1 MTRPMILVSICSV
14 LAAAGLLWPGSARAT
29 TYHVAQQGGRDTQD
43 GSASRPFASISAC
56 ARVALPG
63 DTCRVHAGTYRETVS
78 PARSGREG
86 APIRFEVAPGECA
99 TVSGADLVTAPFR
112 RESGNVWVAELVDP
126 VVQMFSRG
134 EMIWEG
140 QWPNRTPGLLFEAP
154 KAIAA
159 QGTGVQ
165 GSGDASVSMVVDPN
179 IPDADW
185 TGAMIYLMP
194 GSRWQSDSRPIRAY
208 DRTTH
213 TLTLDT
219 TTPWAEASIRP
230 MPTNEYYLYGSRF
243 TLDVQDEWF
252 WQDGRLYYYS
262 SDDPGRHELEY
273 KKRTFAFDV
282 AASYVELSGF
292 RVFGAAVRLNGH
304 HDTVDS
310 VVTEYSTHLRSFN
323 AYYTEGDVNTIV
335 GDDSVWKNST
345 IAKSGSA
352 GLIIRGDRNAIVNN
366 VVTDVTY
373 QATNHAGIEI
383 PDASIPR
390 QQNLIAFNTVTRSGR
405 SGIYLYGA
413 QESRVLYNKVTEYAL
428 LTNDMGGIYAW
439 GTDGRN
445 TEIAYNEV
453 GQNKTFWG
461 NGIYLD
467 DRTKHFVVHHNYVHD
482 SDYFGFTIKEENH
495 YFNNTLSRVGAP
507 FLIDKNFQLDQW
519 QNTSL
524 SRVENNLTD
533 GSILVRFGV
542 LPTVVE
548 DYGYFET
555 PIRVTPEWRHHS
567 VPFSSLRQAGW
578 SIQKP
583 FDLTSV
589 VAINFT
595 PWANGAL
602 ELELDN
608 LRLEGPSPLMLDDF
622 ESGDQNA
629 LGGARWAGGSGDGVA
644 STSLSLT
651 LVDGGSSPRSRR
663 HARID
668 GVMIQGWDA
677 AAYISWGEV
686 NEYLPG
692 SDLSGYTGISF
703 DVRGRMKDFRVL
715 AIGGNSPVQSHNAAG
730 PFLESALDRGVAI
743 PGITDGFRGAAPD
756 IGAFEL
762 GKPLVAPGAVRPP
775 HLGLD
780 GCRCKMIPDVR
791 LALPPRAPRPW

>member
-1 MTRPMILVSICSV
+1 MKRPIVLLSV
-14 LAAAGLLWPGSARAT
+14 GAILAAPCLLWPTTGRAAV
-29 TYHVAQQGGRDTQD
+29 YHVDQHR
-43 GSASRPFASISAC
+43 GSDADRGTAARPFATISAC

-63 DTCRVHAGTYRETVS
+63 DVCRVHSGTYRETVS
-78 PARSGREG
+78 VAASGREG

-99 TVSGADLVTAPFR
+99 TVSGAERVTAPFR
-112 RESGNVWVAELVDP
+112 REGGSIWVAAMTDP
-126 VVQMFSRG
+126 VEQLFSHG

-140 QWPNRTPGLLFEAP
+140 QWPNRTRGLLFEPPRAT
-154 KAIAA
+154 AA

-165 GSGDASVSMVVDPN
+165 GVGDASVSTVVDPN

-185 TGAMIYLMP
+185 TGAMIYIMP

-208 DRTTH
+208 DRDTH

-230 MPTNEYYLYGSRF
+230 MPTNEYYLYDSKL

-252 WQDGRLYYYS
+252 WQGGRLHYYS
-262 SDDPGRHELEY
+262 SDDPGRHALEY
-273 KKRTFAFDV
+273 KKRSFAFDV
-282 AASYVELSGF
+282 AGSYVEISGF
-292 RVFGAAVRLNGH
+292 RVFASAVRLNGH

-310 VVTEYSTHLRSFN
+310 VVTEYSSHLRSFN
-323 AYYTEGDVNTIV
+323 AYYTEGDVNIIL
-335 GDDSVWKNST
+335 GDDNVWKNSE
-345 IAKSGSA
+345 ISKSGSA
-352 GLIIRGDRNAIVNN
+352 GLIIRGDRNVIVNN
-366 VVTDVTY
+366 VVSDVTY

-383 PDASIPR
+383 PDWSSPHGENQI
-390 QQNLIAFNTVTRSGR
+390 LFNTVTRSGR

-439 GTDGRN
+439 GTDGQN

-453 GQNKTFWG
+453 GHNRAFWG

-467 DRTKHFVVHHNYVHD
+467 DNTRHFVVHHNYVHD
-482 SDYFGFTIKEENH
+482 SDYFGFTIKNENH
-495 YFNNTLSRVGAP
+495 FFNNTLSRVGAP

-524 SRVENNLTD
+524 ARVQNNLTD
-533 GSILVRFGV
+533 GAFLVRFGV
-542 LPTVVE
+542 LPSIVE

-555 PIRVTPEWRHHS
+555 PIRVTPEWRRHS
-567 VPFSSLRQAGW
+567 IRFSSLKQAGW

-589 VAINFT
+589 AAIDFT
-595 PWANGAL
+595 PWVNGAF
-602 ELELDN
+602 ELELDDI
-608 LRLEGPSPLMLDDF
+608 RLEGPSARMLDDF

-629 LGGARWAGGSGDGVA
+629 LGGARFAGGSGDGVA
-644 STSLSLT
+644 STGMAMT
-651 LVDGGSSPRSRR
+651 LVEGGSTPRSRR

-668 GVMIQGWDA
+668 GVMVQGWDA
-677 AAYISWGEV
+677 AANISWGEV

-715 AIGGNSPVQSHNAAG
+715 AIGGNGPMQSHNAAG
-730 PFLESALDRGVAI
+730 PFSEYALDKGVAI
-743 PGITDGFRGAAPD
+743 PGITDAFRGAAPD

-762 GKPLVAPGAVRPP
+762 GSPVVAPGAVRAP
-775 HLGLD
+775 HAGPD
-780 GCRCKMIPDVR
+780 HCGCKVVPD
-791 LALPPRAPRPW
+791 LPLTLPPRAPRPW